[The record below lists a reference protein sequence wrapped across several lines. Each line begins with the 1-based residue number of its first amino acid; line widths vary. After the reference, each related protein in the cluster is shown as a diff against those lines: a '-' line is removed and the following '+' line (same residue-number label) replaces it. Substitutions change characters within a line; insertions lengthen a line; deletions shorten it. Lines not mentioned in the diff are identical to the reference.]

1 MPAQKSLRVR
11 RLAKADPMRWRVLAL
26 AGLAAL
32 TACQS
37 SPAPQPPAEKQA
49 PPPPAPKPVLVEEPD
64 PGYDLA
70 EFFVDG
76 NAVQGGLLVA
86 RAPSKAKRVLFEGMA
101 IPVAKDGFFLI
112 GFDRDAPAT
121 ARLVAEMRDGS
132 RIEKTLAVAPGNWR
146 IEKVNASMTGSAK
159 SEEEFN
165 AVRDGEVAQMVAAR
179 ALGSNS
185 EGWRQQ
191 FIWPVK
197 GRISGLF
204 GAQRIYRGTPANYH
218 SGMDIAVP
226 EGTIFVAP
234 ADGVVTLAAET
245 PFTLEGH
252 MLIVDHGMGLGSAF
266 LHCSQLL
273 VKKGDV
279 VKQGQPIAKVGM
291 TGRAT
296 GPHLHWGLKW
306 NGAKV
311 DPKLLL
317 PPA

>member
-1 MPAQKSLRVR
+1 MRLRGLILIGLV
-11 RLAKADPMRWRVLAL
+11 AL
-26 AGLAAL
+26 AG
-32 TACQS
+32 CQS
-37 SPAPQPPAEKQA
+37 SKSPQPPVEKQA
-49 PPPPAPKPVLVEEPD
+49 PPPEKPKPVVVEEPD
-64 PGYDLA
+64 PGYNLT
-70 EFFVDG
+70 EFFLDG

-86 RAPSKAKRVLFEGMA
+86 RAPSKARRVLFNGDVLK
-101 IPVAKDGFFLI
+101 VAKDGFFLI

-121 ARLVAEMRDGS
+121 AMLTAEMRDGS
-132 RIEKTLAVAPGNWR
+132 RIEKTLSVAPGNWR
-146 IEKVNASMTGSAK
+146 IEKVNASITGGAK

-165 AVRDGEVAQMVAAR
+165 AVRDSEIAQMVAAR

-204 GAQRIYRGTPANYH
+204 GSQRIYRGIPSSYH

-226 EGTIFVAP
+226 QGTVFVAP

-245 PFTLEGH
+245 AFTLEGH

-266 LHCSQLL
+266 LHCSELL

>member
-1 MPAQKSLRVR
+1 MLFR
-11 RLAKADPMRWRVLAL
+11 RFALIGFLAL
-26 AGLAAL
+26 A
-32 TACQS
+32 ACQS
-37 SPAPQPPAEKQA
+37 SPSPQPPVEKQA
-49 PPPPAPKPVLVEEPD
+49 TPPVAPKPIVVEEPD
-64 PGYDLA
+64 PGYEQA

-76 NAVQGGLLVA
+76 TPVQGGLLLV
-86 RAPSKAKRVLFEGMA
+86 RAPSKAKRVLFNDAVM
-101 IPVAKDGFFLI
+101 PVAKDGFFLI
-112 GFDRDAPAT
+112 GFDRDAPDV
-121 ARLVAEMRDGS
+121 ARLVAEMRDGG
-132 RIEKTLAVAPGNWR
+132 RLEKFLRVAPGNWR

-159 SEEEFN
+159 SSAEFE
-165 AVRDGEVAQMVAAR
+165 AVRDGEIAQMVAAR

-185 EGWRQQ
+185 QGWRQQ

-204 GAQRIYRGTPANYH
+204 GAQRIYRGTPASYH

-226 EGTIFVAP
+226 TGTIFVAP

-245 PFTLEGH
+245 AFTLEGH

-273 VKKGDV
+273 VKKGDM

-296 GPHLHWGLKW
+296 GPHLHWGIKW

>member
-1 MPAQKSLRVR
+1 M
-11 RLAKADPMRWRVLAL
+11 
-26 AGLAAL
+26 
-32 TACQS
+32 
-37 SPAPQPPAEKQA
+37 
-49 PPPPAPKPVLVEEPD
+49 PKPVVIEEPD
-64 PGYDLA
+64 PGYDLP

-76 NAVQGGLLVA
+76 NAVQGGLLIV
-86 RAPSKAKRVLFEGMA
+86 RAPSKAKRVLFDGA
-101 IPVAKDGFFLI
+101 VVQVAKDGFFLI
-112 GFDRDAPAT
+112 GFDRDAPPSVTLT
-121 ARLVAEMRDGS
+121 AVMRDGS
-132 RIEKTLAVAPGNWR
+132 TQEKTLTVAPGNWR
-146 IEKVNASMTGSAK
+146 IERINASLTGSAK
-159 SEEEFN
+159 STAEFE
-165 AVRDGEVAQMVAAR
+165 AIRSSEIAQMVAAR
-179 ALGSNS
+179 DLGSNS

-204 GAQRIYRGTPANYH
+204 GAQRIYRGTPASYH

-226 EGTIFVAP
+226 TGTVFVAP

-296 GPHLHWGLKW
+296 GPHLHWGIKW

>member
-1 MPAQKSLRVR
+1 MPARKSRPAQRLVR
-11 RLAKADPMRWRVLAL
+11 AEKMRGRILLVMALMAL
-26 AGLAAL
+26 AG
-32 TACQS
+32 CKS
-37 SPAPQPPAEKQA
+37 SPAPQPPVEKQA
-49 PPPPAPKPVLVEEPD
+49 PPPAKPVVLEEPD
-64 PGYDLA
+64 LGYNLA
-70 EFFVDG
+70 EFFIDG
-76 NAVQGGLLVA
+76 NAVQGGLLVV
-86 RAPSKAKRVLFEGMA
+86 RAPSKARRVLFNGDVLK
-101 IPVAKDGFFLI
+101 VAKDGFFLI

-121 ARLVAEMRDGS
+121 ATLTAEMRDGS
-132 RIEKTLAVAPGNWR
+132 RIEKTLSVAPGNWR
-146 IEKVNASMTGSAK
+146 IEKVNASLTGSAK

-165 AVRDGEVAQMVAAR
+165 AVRDGEIAQMVAAR

-204 GAQRIYRGTPANYH
+204 GSQRIYRGTPASYH

-226 EGTIFVAP
+226 QGTIFVAP

-245 PFTLEGH
+245 AFTLEGH

-266 LHCSQLL
+266 LHCSELL

-291 TGRAT
+291 TGRAS